1 MMNFLPRHWALC
13 VFSMGMSNIAVAAL
27 NAACMP
33 IVNASEARAAKA
45 TWESVTVISPNNFKM
60 EAMKVGGQH
69 YTRMT
74 GSKNWQKAAVDLSN
88 AERNMV
94 AEIKSGKVKL
104 SKCKVEASETID
116 GVAMQVVSYSVEMAG
131 APAASAKLYIG
142 KSDGLPYAQTGV
154 NMKTRF
160 RYTGIVAPKP

>member
-1 MMNFLPRHWALC
+1 MEFSPRCLAICLL
-13 VFSMGMSNIAVAAL
+13 SIGTSNVAVAGL
-27 NAACMP
+27 DAACKP
-33 IVNASEARAAKA
+33 IISSSEARAAKA
-45 TWESVTVISPNNFKM
+45 MWESVTVVSPNDFKM

-74 GSKNWQKAAVDLSN
+74 GSKNWKKSAIDLSD
-88 AERNMV
+88 AERKVV
-94 AEIKSGKVKL
+94 ADVKSGKIKI
-104 SKCKVEASETID
+104 SKCKSEASETVD
-116 GVAMQVVSYSVEMAG
+116 GVAMQVVSYTVEMTG

-142 KSDGLPYAQTGV
+142 KSDGLPYAQTGE